1 MEDEPG
7 AEQVDDEEN
16 LYEEERNA
24 QRQDFPVQPPG
35 AAVDTEI
42 HEQAPQKAHQNG
54 GTGAEGIG
62 KDNEHVTAPERLPV
76 NEETDGLGDQRDQ
89 RDRQHSIVKDGTGL
103 FCLTVP
109 DAEEEQKGHK
119 DDTGSICDQ
128 NFRNVHGKPPFAVRG

>member
-1 MEDEPG
+1 MPS
-7 AEQVDDEEN
+7 V
-16 LYEEERNA
+16 RIF
-24 QRQDFPVQPPG
+24 RCSRPG

-54 GTGAEGIG
+54 GNRLQRDIG
-62 KDNEHVTAPERLPV
+62 KDNERVTAPEQLPV

-103 FCLTVP
+103 FYLTVP
-109 DAEEEQKGHK
+109 DAERNRK
-119 DDTGSICDQ
+119 TTRMYRSICDQ

>member
-7 AEQVDDEEN
+7 AEQVDDHEK

-62 KDNEHVTAPERLPV
+62 KDNERVTAPERLPV

-109 DAEEEQKGHK
+109 DAEEEQKDHK